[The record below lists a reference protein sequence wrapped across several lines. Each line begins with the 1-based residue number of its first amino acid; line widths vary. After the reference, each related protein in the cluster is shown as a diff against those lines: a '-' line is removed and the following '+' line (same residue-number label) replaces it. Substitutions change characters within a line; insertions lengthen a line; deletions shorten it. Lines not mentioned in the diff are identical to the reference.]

1 MKTRYSGKSFK
12 DSSTM
17 KKSKLSLLEKRK
29 IKREKKKKRQI
40 YKMIDEHGE
49 EEDEKTK
56 RDLEILKEYHKKET
70 KSVKKI
76 FITLFLLGALIYIV
90 KFLIGFFK

>member
-29 IKREKKKKRQI
+29 LKREKKKKRQI
-40 YKMIDEHGE
+40 YKME
-49 EEDEKTK
+49 EEDKKAE
-56 RDLEILKEYHKKET
+56 RNLEILKEYHKKET
-70 KSVKKI
+70 KSVKYI
-76 FITLFLLGALIYIV
+76 FLTILLLVALGYIV
-90 KFLIGFFK
+90 KFLIGFFS

>member
-17 KKSKLSLLEKRK
+17 KKAKLSILEKRK

-56 RDLEILKEYHKKET
+56 RDLEILKKYHKKET

-76 FITLFLLGALIYIV
+76 FITLFLIFALVYIV
-90 KFLIGFFK
+90 KLLMGFF

>member
-1 MKTRYSGKSFK
+1 MSQRYSGKSRK

-40 YKMIDEHGE
+40 YKME
-49 EEDEKTK
+49 EEDKKAE
-56 RDLEILKEYHKKET
+56 RDLEILKNYQKKEA
-70 KSVKKI
+70 KSIKKI
-76 FITLFLLGALIYIV
+76 FITLFLIFALVYIV
-90 KFLIGFFK
+90 KLLMGFF

>member
-1 MKTRYSGKSFK
+1 MSQRYSGKSRK

-56 RDLEILKEYHKKET
+56 RDLEILKNYKKKEA
-70 KSVKKI
+70 KSIKKL
-76 FITLFLLGALIYIV
+76 FIALFLLGALIYIV
-90 KFLIGFFK
+90 KFLMGFV